1 MIAMMASQIAQV
13 IGGVLAGEDI
23 LVTSGP
29 SLSSKSVQP
38 GGIFLAMHGE
48 KVDGHDYVEDA
59 FAHGAV
65 LAITTREVSS
75 RHILVA
81 DVTDALTALARHSRS
96 EMKDLTVIGITGSQG
111 KTTTKDLLR
120 HMLSQH
126 GETVAPSGNYNN
138 ELGVPLT
145 LLACS
150 STTKYAVIEMGA
162 RHSGDIAHLA
172 SIAKPDIAVV
182 LRVGMAHVGEFG
194 SIEAIAATK
203 SELVSSLSD
212 SGIAILGQYDPFT
225 KAMKSLHAG
234 QIITFGSSHSDDVRA
249 TEVEMREGR
258 PHFDLVTSEGRAA
271 VGLRIVGE
279 HQIANA
285 LACAA
290 VGTALGITRGFS
302 IESIASALSTALIES
317 KWRME
322 IHEFSQVL
330 LINDSYNAS
339 PDAME
344 AALRTLILFAQERG
358 GRSWAFL
365 GKMGELGESSALAH
379 QQVGTLASEIG
390 IDHLVCVEAPEY
402 RAPQSEDGQTIFHD
416 CDRAGARSIAEQIEP
431 GDVILVKASRSEKF
445 EILAQEIEQIVKSRT
460 TDEVLG
466 GDEK

>member
-1 MIAMMASQIAQV
+1 MNPMLASQIAQIV
-13 IGGVLAGEDI
+13 DGTLSGEDI
-23 LVTSGP
+23 LVTAGP
-29 SLSSKSVQP
+29 SLKSSEVEQ
-38 GGIFLAMHGE
+38 GGIFLAIRGE
-48 KVDGHDYVEDA
+48 KVDGHDFVDDA
-59 FAHGAV
+59 FTHGAL
-65 LAITTREVSS
+65 LAITTRAIPQ
-75 RHILVA
+75 RHILVQ
-81 DVTDALTALARHSRS
+81 DVATALTLLARSVRS
-96 EMKDLTVIGITGSQG
+96 ELKDLKVIGITGSQG

-126 GETVAPSGNYNN
+126 GQTVAPSGNYNN

-150 STTKYAVIEMGA
+150 SETKYAVIEMGA

-172 SIAKPDIAVV
+172 SIAQPDIAVV

-194 SIEAIAATK
+194 SIETIAKTK
-203 SELVSSLSD
+203 SELISSLSS

-234 QIITFGSSHSDDVRA
+234 PTLTFGSGHSDDVRA

-258 PHFDLVTSEGRAA
+258 PHFDLVTPDGRAA

-290 VGTALGITRGFS
+290 VGTALGFS
-302 IESIASALSTALIES
+302 IDSIATALSTALIES

-322 IHEFSQVL
+322 IREFSEVL

-339 PDAME
+339 PDAVE

-358 GRSWAFL
+358 GRAWAFL
-365 GKMGELGESSALAH
+365 GKMAELGESSAVAH
-379 QQVGTLASEIG
+379 QQVGTLAYQMG
-390 IDHLVCVEAPEY
+390 IDHLVCIDAPDYQPAE
-402 RAPQSEDGQTIFHD
+402 QSEGQTNLHL
-416 CDRAGARSIAEQIEP
+416 CDRNGARAIAEQIEP
-431 GDVILVKASRSEKF
+431 GDVILVKASRSERF
-445 EILAQEIEQIVKSRT
+445 EILAEEIEEVVKRKIAA
-460 TDEVLG
+460 G
-466 GDEK
+466 GVEQ

>member
-1 MIAMMASQIAQV
+1 MISMLASRIAEV
-13 IGGVLAGEDI
+13 VGGTLVGEDI
-23 LVTSGP
+23 LVTAGA
-29 SLSSKSVQP
+29 SLKSNEVEP
-38 GGIFLAMHGE
+38 GGIFLAIRGE
-48 KVDGHDYVEDA
+48 KVDGHDFVGDA
-59 FAHGAV
+59 FSHGAL
-65 LAITTREVSS
+65 LAITTHAVPQ
-75 RHILVA
+75 RHILVQ
-81 DVTDALTALARHSRS
+81 DVTTALTSLARSVRS
-96 EMKDLTVIGITGSQG
+96 GLKDLKVIGITGSQG

-126 GETVAPSGNYNN
+126 GQTVAPSGNYNN

-150 STTKYAVIEMGA
+150 SETKYAVIEMGA

-172 SIAKPDIAVV
+172 SIAQPDIAVV

-194 SIEAIAATK
+194 SIETIAKTK
-203 SELVSSLSD
+203 SELISSLSD

-234 QIITFGSSHSDDVRA
+234 PTLTFGSGHSDDVRA

-258 PHFDLVTSEGRAA
+258 PHFDLVTPDGRAA

-290 VGTALGITRGFS
+290 VGTALGFS
-302 IESIASALSTALIES
+302 IDSIATALSTALIES

-322 IHEFSQVL
+322 IREFSEVL

-339 PDAME
+339 PDAVE

-358 GRSWAFL
+358 GRAWAFL
-365 GKMGELGESSALAH
+365 GKMAELGESSAVAH
-379 QQVGTLASEIG
+379 QQVGTLAYQMG
-390 IDHLVCVEAPEY
+390 IDHLVCIDAPDYQPAE
-402 RAPQSEDGQTIFHD
+402 QSEGQTNLHL
-416 CDRAGARSIAEQIEP
+416 CDRNGARAIAEQIEP
-431 GDVILVKASRSEKF
+431 GDVILVKASRSERF
-445 EILAQEIEQIVKSRT
+445 EILAEEIEEVVKRKIAA
-460 TDEVLG
+460 G
-466 GDEK
+466 GVEQ

>member
-1 MIAMMASQIAQV
+1 MISMLASQISQV
-13 IGGVLAGEDI
+13 VGGTLLGEDI
-23 LVTSGP
+23 LVTAGA
-29 SLSSKSVQP
+29 SLKSSEVEP
-38 GGIFLAMHGE
+38 GGIFLAIRGE
-48 KVDGHDYVEDA
+48 KVDGHDFVGDA
-59 FAHGAV
+59 FSHGAL
-65 LAITTREVSS
+65 LAITTHAVPQ
-75 RHILVA
+75 RHILVQ
-81 DVTDALTALARHSRS
+81 DVATALTLLARSVRS
-96 EMKDLTVIGITGSQG
+96 ELKDLKVIGITGSQG

-126 GETVAPSGNYNN
+126 GQTVAPSGNYNN

-150 STTKYAVIEMGA
+150 SETKYAVIEMGA

-172 SIAKPDIAVV
+172 SIAQPDIAVV

-194 SIEAIAATK
+194 SIETIAKTK
-203 SELVSSLSD
+203 SELISSLSS

-234 QIITFGSSHSDDVRA
+234 PTLTFGSGHSDDVRA

-258 PHFDLVTSEGRAA
+258 PHFDLVTPDGRAA

-290 VGTALGITRGFS
+290 VGTALGFS
-302 IESIASALSTALIES
+302 IDSIATALSTALIES

-322 IHEFSQVL
+322 IREFSEVL

-339 PDAME
+339 PDAVE

-358 GRSWAFL
+358 GRAWAFL
-365 GKMGELGESSALAH
+365 GKMAELGESSAVAH
-379 QQVGTLASEIG
+379 QQVGTLAYQMG
-390 IDHLVCVEAPEY
+390 IDHLVCIDAPDYQPAE
-402 RAPQSEDGQTIFHD
+402 QSEGQTNLHL
-416 CDRAGARSIAEQIEP
+416 CDRNGARAIAEQIEP
-431 GDVILVKASRSEKF
+431 GDVILVKASRSERF
-445 EILAQEIEQIVKSRT
+445 EILAEEIEEVVKRKIAA
-460 TDEVLG
+460 G
-466 GDEK
+466 GVEQ